1 MFLISLHYVP
11 EDSHNEYWYLINE
24 FVFFLY
30 FETVL
35 INALMMMLIQRKKMK
50 KTSMKQLMLIFSLG
64 ELCFIWVH
72 RKGGIE
78 GFFSQQVNFP
88 TTRIYLQELP
98 EKEFQIF
105 NNTYLVLCHKMWG
118 YMVIIG
124 VNFYLCNNSMST
136 EKNSMNTVVLLC
148 LYIHTAHYK
157 ILPTVLPKKKNTQ
170 KQPSS

>member
-1 MFLISLHYVP
+1 
-11 EDSHNEYWYLINE
+11 
-24 FVFFLY
+24 
-30 FETVL
+30 
-35 INALMMMLIQRKKMK
+35 
-50 KTSMKQLMLIFSLG
+50 MLIFLLG

-72 RKGGIE
+72 RKGRIE
-78 GFFSQQVNFP
+78 GCFSQQVHFP

-148 LYIHTAHYK
+148 LYGIY
-157 ILPTVLPKKKNTQ
+157 ILPITRYCQQFCLKRKIPRNNHPLKSTTRYLCRS
-170 KQPSS
+170 PGESLS